1 MQSERARGSH
11 YADSPSA
18 AQGLNQKH
26 HIITNVQILQGQNII
41 PFQAVEQIIQI
52 LQWNEVRI
60 HYRNIGK
67 SGKDSNFTPVRPV
80 RPVRPARPVCPV
92 RPVRPVLS
100 FLLHPFKDTMNCQEQ

>member
-26 HIITNVQILQGQNII
+26 HIMITTDIQILQGQKII

-52 LQWNEVRI
+52 LQ
-60 HYRNIGK
+60 
-67 SGKDSNFTPVRPV
+67 
-80 RPVRPARPVCPV
+80 
-92 RPVRPVLS
+92 
-100 FLLHPFKDTMNCQEQ
+100 